1 MISAREMAINI
12 LLEIEEQ
19 GSFSNKLLQEKIEK
33 GTDIREANLAREL
46 VYGVLENKRYID
58 SVISKLSSVRL
69 KKIHPMVLQILRIG
83 VYQLLYLDRIP
94 ESAAVNESVNLA
106 KKYSNKGAIGYV
118 NGVLRSLVRQKD
130 KYKVDVE
137 HISEQDLSKILSY
150 PDYLVNLWEEQLGKE
165 EGKNLLI
172 SSNTKAELNI
182 RVNTLKT
189 SINVLMDRLKDKG
202 YKLRKG
208 DYAKDCIIIENPAGL
223 TSTAEFT
230 LGLFTIQDESSM
242 LVSEVLNPTQGTL
255 ILDMCAAPGGK
266 STHLAQLINDH
277 GTIIAR
283 DQSEDKLKLI
293 EENIRR
299 LGIRSIKT
307 EVFDALKLDE
317 NLIGKVDYLLLDA
330 PCSGFGLIRRKP
342 DIKWNRTKE
351 EVNSLVEIQE
361 RMLNIASNYIKDNGV
376 LVYSTCT
383 INNDENLNQITKFL
397 NNNPQFELQSF
408 KISNKMID
416 QTQNRGYLQ
425 LLPSVHGTD
434 GFFIAKMIK
443 NNSILK

>member
-1 MISAREMAINI
+1 M
-12 LLEIEEQ
+12 
-19 GSFSNKLLQEKIEK
+19 
-33 GTDIREANLAREL
+33 
-46 VYGVLENKRYID
+46 
-58 SVISKLSSVRL
+58 
-69 KKIHPMVLQILRIG
+69 
-83 VYQLLYLDRIP
+83 
-94 ESAAVNESVNLA
+94 
-106 KKYSNKGAIGYV
+106 
-118 NGVLRSLVRQKD
+118 
-130 KYKVDVE
+130 
-137 HISEQDLSKILSY
+137 
-150 PDYLVNLWEEQLGKE
+150 
-165 EGKNLLI
+165 
-172 SSNTKAELNI
+172 
-182 RVNTLKT
+182 
-189 SINVLMDRLKDKG
+189 
-202 YKLRKG
+202 
-208 DYAKDCIIIENPAGL
+208 
-223 TSTAEFT
+223 
-230 LGLFTIQDESSM
+230 
-242 LVSEVLNPTQGTL
+242 
-255 ILDMCAAPGGK
+255 
-266 STHLAQLINDH
+266 
-277 GTIIAR
+277 
-283 DQSEDKLKLI
+283 I
-293 EENIRR
+293 EENIKR

-383 INNDENLNQITKFL
+383 INNDENINQITKFL
-397 NNNPQFELQSF
+397 NNNPKFELQSF